1 MARFNWEAK
10 SRTGTTLTG
19 EMEAPNEAFVIGQ
32 LKRQQLSPV
41 KVKQKAREFKLPSLG
56 GGSVTPK
63 DLAIFTRQFAVMI
76 ESGVSI
82 VQCLDILGKQQE
94 NAAFKTVIVKVK
106 EDVEGGATF
115 AESLGKHPKVFDD
128 LFVSLISA
136 GEAGGILEQIL
147 QKLATYIEK
156 NMRLQKKIKSAMTYP
171 TTIVGVAVVV
181 TLVLLLKV
189 IPIFAKMFADFGGE
203 LPGPTKVVMALSEA
217 TKKYFFVF
225 IAVGVGIYMGIKAY
239 YKTAGGRMNIDRLLL
254 KLPIVGTLIQR
265 ISVARF
271 AGTLGTMVGAGV
283 SILDAMDIVAKSAGN
298 KVIETAVGTVRKEIS
313 EGRNIHEPLAEVKVF
328 PLMVTQMVE
337 VGEATG
343 RMDAMLNKIA
353 EFYEEEVDVAVDA
366 LTSMLEPLLM
376 VFLGVVVGGLVIAM
390 YLPIFKIAG
399 SIGG

>member
-10 SRTGTTLTG
+10 SRTGQTVTG
-19 EMEAPNEAFVIGQ
+19 EMEAASEALVMAQ
-32 LKRQQLSPV
+32 LKRQQLSPI
-41 KVKQKAREFKLPSLG
+41 KVKQKAREFTMPSFG
-56 GGSVTPK
+56 QGKVTGK

-82 VQCLDILGKQQE
+82 VQCLDILGKQQ
-94 NAAFKTVIVKVK
+94 TVIMKVK

-115 AESLGKHPKVFDD
+115 AESLGKHPRVFDD

-156 NMRLQKKIKSAMTYP
+156 NMRLEKKIKGAMTYP
-171 TTIVGVAVVV
+171 TTILGVAVVV

-203 LPGPTKVVMALSEA
+203 LPGPTKVVMGISESVR
-217 TKKYFFVF
+217 KYFPLM
-225 IAVGVGIYMGIKAY
+225 IAACVGVYIAIKQY
-239 YKTAGGRMNIDRLLL
+239 YRTAGGRRNIDAMLL
-254 KLPIVGTLIQR
+254 KAPIVGTLIQR
-265 ISVARF
+265 IAVARF
-271 AGTLGTMVGAGV
+271 SGTLGTMVGAGV

-298 KVIETAVGTVRKEIS
+298 KIIEEAVYTVRKGIS
-313 EGRNIHEPLAEVKVF
+313 EGRNIHEPMAEVKVF

-343 RMDAMLNKIA
+343 RMDTMLNKIA

-376 VFLGVVVGGLVIAM
+376 VFLGVVVGGLVMAM